1 MTPIL
6 PTLIQFLGMG
16 FIAAALIA
24 LCEAQYRKLQSRG
37 KQAEW
42 DHVER
47 RQWGRQALPM
57 MPTRHLTEEDM
68 ARLTAYRVARR
79 IREDAL
85 SHYDDGKESA

>member
-1 MTPIL
+1 MIL
-6 PTLIQFLGMG
+6 NTMLTLLGTG
-16 FIAAALIA
+16 LVFAALIA

-47 RQWGRQALPM
+47 RQWGRQALPL
-57 MPTRHLTEEDM
+57 MPTRPTTPEERI
-68 ARLTAYRVARR
+68 ALHQRRVAEK

-85 SHYDDGKESA
+85 APYERDGRAG